1 MKNLILFS
9 FTLWSTVATAQSSG
23 NYQQNLSNGASSVKN
38 QPIQMNVPLTDN
50 VIILQSEVLYNAKPQ
65 SYLAI
70 FAVHQEDSTLEL
82 TDKYMNQRLDLFKN
96 NLLNM
101 GIASSQIF
109 FDFVSLVP
117 KYEVRNDSKKS
128 IAKSKSFNE
137 VPIGFQLKKNVHVS
151 FTDGRLIDRIISA
164 AAQAEI
170 YDLAKVEVNSSDLK
184 RIYEELRAESMKI
197 IQAKAALYAPLG
209 IKMFPLTLGD
219 HFETYYPTENYEDYT
234 AFVTDYNQ
242 LQSNR
247 TRQGKLN
254 IRYAN
259 KEKTVFYSRLPYDQ
273 FDQVI
278 NPDFSEP
285 PIQIHY
291 KLQVKYQI
299 QNTELAQKAEIE
311 RQKALEREEIARKGN
326 LEVQKAQAEHPAQVC
341 CPPKQ

>member
-1 MKNLILFS
+1 MKNLLFFS
-9 FTLWSTVATAQSSG
+9 CVLMSTVLAAQSSG
-23 NYQQNLSNGASSVKN
+23 NYQQNLGNGAASAKN
-38 QPIQMNVPLTDN
+38 QPIQMNVPLMDN
-50 VIILQSEVLYNAKPQ
+50 VIVLQSEVLYNAKPQ

-82 TDKYMNQRLDLFKN
+82 TDKFMNQRLDLFKN

-101 GIASSQIF
+101 GIASTQIF

-128 IAKSKSFNE
+128 VAKSKSFNE

-151 FTDGRLIDRIISA
+151 FTDGKLIDRIISA

-170 YDLAKVEVNSSDLK
+170 YDLAKVETNSSDLK

-234 AFVTDYNQ
+234 AFVTDYSS
-242 LQSNR
+242 LQNNR

-278 NPDFSEP
+278 NPDFTEP

-341 CPPKQ
+341 CPPK